1 MTHNMKLRLKPFDAI
16 ASGQKVFELRL
27 YDEKRKAISAGD
39 IIKFTCLD
47 EDRTPLFTRV
57 IALHLFP
64 NFSEMYATLPLLRC
78 GYTKEEVDSASP
90 EDMNQYYSAEEQKQY
105 GVVGIELSL
114 LTLSP
119 EQMERTSRFLSLVLR
134 HKPEAIGIRL
144 DNHGWAN
151 VDELLAGLR
160 QRRPLTMAQLED
172 IVQTDAKRRYS
183 FNEDRT
189 KIRANQGHSIPVD
202 VELQTCTPPEIL
214 YHGTGEK
221 YVDSILE
228 QGLLHRSRLYVHLS
242 GDVETAKKVGTRH
255 GRPRVFS
262 VHSGQMHRNGYN
274 FFLSENGI
282 WLTEAV
288 PPKYLE
294 LLEL

>member
-1 MTHNMKLRLKPFDAI
+1 MTHNMKLRLMPFDAI

-27 YDEKRKAISAGD
+27 YDEKRQIISDGD

-47 EDRTPLFTRV
+47 EDRPPLFTRV
-57 IALHLFP
+57 VGLYLFP
-64 NFSEMYATLPLLRC
+64 SFSELYASLPLLKC
-78 GYTKEEVDSASP
+78 GYTKEDVGSAAP
-90 EDMNQYYSAEEQKQY
+90 EDMNQYYSADEQKKY
-105 GVVGIELSL
+105 WVVAIELSV
-114 LTLSP
+114 LTMPP
-119 EQMERTSRFLSLVLR
+119 EMMERASRFLSLVLR
-134 HKPEAIGIRL
+134 HKPEAIGIQL

-151 VDELLAGLR
+151 VDELLTALR

-172 IVQTDAKRRYS
+172 IVQTDEKQRYS

-202 VELQTCTPPEIL
+202 VELKVCTPPEIL
-214 YHGTGEK
+214 YHGTSEK
-221 YVDSILE
+221 YVDSILA

-242 GDVETAKKVGTRH
+242 GDIETAKKVGARH

-262 VHSGQMHRNGYN
+262 VNSGQMHRNGYN